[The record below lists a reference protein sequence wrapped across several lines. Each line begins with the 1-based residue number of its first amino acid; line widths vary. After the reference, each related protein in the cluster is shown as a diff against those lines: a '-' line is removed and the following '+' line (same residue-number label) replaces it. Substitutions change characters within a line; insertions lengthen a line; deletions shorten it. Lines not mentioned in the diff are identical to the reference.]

1 MIYGSINSQNLISS
15 LTWNDKFKTAL
26 DYLMDLDDN
35 SKLGTTQILGDDFYL
50 NVHTY
55 QTKSEEHCLFESH
68 RKWIDI
74 QYMIRGGEYIEWSE
88 ECDLEKNGNYD
99 QKKDVQFYKA
109 QKRVTNSRFHLF
121 PGSLAVFFP
130 GEPHRPQ
137 ISDKKNRSVFKAVV
151 KINVSLIN

>member
-35 SKLGTTQILGDDFYL
+35 SKLGTTQIFGDDFYL

-74 QYMIRGGEYIEWSE
+74 QYMFCDACPLRSDSE
-88 ECDLEKNGNYD
+88 VYMLCWPRK
-99 QKKDVQFYKA
+99 V
-109 QKRVTNSRFHLF
+109 
-121 PGSLAVFFP
+121 
-130 GEPHRPQ
+130 
-137 ISDKKNRSVFKAVV
+137 
-151 KINVSLIN
+151 